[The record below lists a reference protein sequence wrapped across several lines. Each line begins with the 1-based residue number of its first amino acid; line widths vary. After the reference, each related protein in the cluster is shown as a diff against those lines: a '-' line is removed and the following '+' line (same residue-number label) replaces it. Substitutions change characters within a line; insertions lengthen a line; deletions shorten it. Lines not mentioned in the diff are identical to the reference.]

1 MANANSNIR
10 AHLKPYIFINA
21 RSNRL
26 IIKLPPLRMISI
38 LATTEIEAC
47 TLLAGFPLV
56 FASCK
61 PLGELNHV

>member
-10 AHLKPYIFINA
+10 AHSKPYIFINVC
-21 RSNRL
+21 SNRL
-26 IIKLPPLRMISI
+26 IIKLLPLRMISM

-47 TLLAGFPLV
+47 ILLAGFPLV

-61 PLGELNHV
+61 PLEELNHA